1 MTMCFWGSPALWQ
14 LTLLDNFCPGYGRNS
29 QSGFLW
35 TNYKD
40 ALLLWSNHYRLKWM
54 KNWFSNLK
62 LYFEVPRLQGSKRDH
77 WPFSTRLI
85 LFIGN
90 LNTSKSFIES
100 RFSTVWWQSTLNL
113 TSVEPI
119 WNSSSHISWT
129 FYSQSFFLFF
139 HHSDN

>member
-1 MTMCFWGSPALWQ
+1 MRVSCFMKAES
-14 LTLLDNFCPGYGRNS
+14 TLVIIAQGMEETLYLASYEAITKMHCYFG
-29 QSGFLW
+29 LITTEW
-35 TNYKD
+35 
-40 ALLLWSNHYRLKWM
+40 KWM

-77 WPFSTRLI
+77 WSFSTRLI

-129 FYSQSFFLFF
+129 FYSESFF
-139 HHSDN
+139 